1 MNTDVLFAIL
11 LIYFLVTGYFFVDS
25 LYAVMLT
32 VNRKLVAKIK
42 DDSKKTIINVFRE
55 QPRFVWLYTNRVEVD
70 HPFEAIKQDD
80 MIVIHASETI
90 PVDGRVTEGIASVDQ
105 HILTGESQPVD
116 KSIGDP
122 VFALTIVQSGR
133 LYVQVEKTGEETTA
147 AHIGHILNRTV
158 DSKTN
163 MQLQAEVIGD
173 RTALPTLLFSGL
185 TLPILGLQSAIVVLN
200 SHSGKRLSV
209 AASIGILN
217 FFKLASR
224 KGLLIKDG
232 RHLEALSTVDTIVFD
247 KTGTLTQEQPSV
259 GRIYTSNG
267 YEENE
272 ILRYAASAEDKQT
285 HPIAC
290 AIVHEAMTRRL
301 ELPSLT
307 END

>member
-32 VNRKLVAKIK
+32 VNRKLVTKIK

-55 QPRFVWLYTNRVEVD
+55 QPRFVWLYTNGVEVD